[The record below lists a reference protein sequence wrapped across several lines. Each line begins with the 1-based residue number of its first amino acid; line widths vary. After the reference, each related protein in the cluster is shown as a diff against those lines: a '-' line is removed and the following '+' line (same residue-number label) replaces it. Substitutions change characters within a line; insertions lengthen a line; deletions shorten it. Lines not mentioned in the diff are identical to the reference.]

1 MAEAEAL
8 SSRTD
13 EAITVA
19 LELFLEHGYDNTP
32 MSLIARKLGLT
43 KAGVYHYFESK
54 EMLLYKAHKRAMER
68 QFIPLLDAADNEPDP
83 ERRLRQ
89 FLFNH
94 ARMLALEPTAGILIS
109 EARRLSPE
117 HLQDVQRTWRRV
129 LKIVRDAIV
138 ELQKAGRCSAAL
150 NPTYAAFTAIGM
162 VSWIPNWFDAA
173 RRKSVDVV
181 AATMAGLFVDGLLTT
196 DPERWM
202 SGGTWVPQQRRPRGR
217 GAE

>member
-1 MAEAEAL
+1 
-8 SSRTD
+8 
-13 EAITVA
+13 
-19 LELFLEHGYDNTP
+19 
-32 MSLIARKLGLT
+32 
-43 KAGVYHYFESK
+43 
-54 EMLLYKAHKRAMER
+54 
-68 QFIPLLDAADNEPDP
+68 
-83 ERRLRQ
+83 
-89 FLFNH
+89 
-94 ARMLALEPTAGILIS
+94 
-109 EARRLSPE
+109 
-117 HLQDVQRTWRRV
+117 V

-173 RRKSVDVV
+173 RRKSVDIV

-196 DPERWM
+196 DPDRWM